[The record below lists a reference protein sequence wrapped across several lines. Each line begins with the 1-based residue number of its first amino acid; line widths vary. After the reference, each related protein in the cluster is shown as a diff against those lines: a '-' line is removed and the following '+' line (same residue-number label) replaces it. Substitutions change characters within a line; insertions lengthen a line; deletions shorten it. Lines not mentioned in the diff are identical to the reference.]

1 MNAFSLYFLSS
12 PLLSPNGG
20 GQNVNRSVEILAVVA
35 VGFDRQN
42 NTFLNFTVNS
52 YLL

>member
-1 MNAFSLYFLSS
+1 MRFHSISFLLRFC
-12 PLLSPNGG
+12 PPNGG
-20 GQNVNRSVEILAVVA
+20 GQNINRSVEILAVVA